1 MAGHTRS
8 PWPGGVAPV
17 KSPWARQLPHM
28 VQVHFCELPKK
39 AGPWRQ
45 KADWWL
51 LIGEQFLFQRW
62 EVENEHRSEDTK
74 SALCPRGV
82 GERLGCVGDTSK
94 AHGGPCAGRLCGP
107 SSAHIPGAAW
117 LLTLALLRPPSV
129 LFPPTSGPLGFAE
142 RGVAEFKSSPFTG
155 IGVEFAHGQPS
166 PLSLTACVHPR
177 SVGRC
182 SQQVFL
188 ARAAG
193 PSGEQHPACLTEVD
207 VVSQGRGSDRSVC

>member
-1 MAGHTRS
+1 MSTGLKT
-8 PWPGGVAPV
+8 PKV
-17 KSPWARQLPHM
+17 LC
-28 VQVHFCELPKK
+28 VH
-39 AGPWRQ
+39 
-45 KADWWL
+45 
-51 LIGEQFLFQRW
+51 
-62 EVENEHRSEDTK
+62 VEWVSVW
-74 SALCPRGV
+74 G
-82 GERLGCVGDTSK
+82 VGDTNKVHRWPLCRK
-94 AHGGPCAGRLCGP
+94 AVQAQP
-107 SSAHIPGAAW
+107 SAHPGGSW
-117 LLTLALLRPPSV
+117 VLTLALLRPPSV

-166 PLSLTACVHPR
+166 PLNLTSCVHPR

-193 PSGEQHPACLTEVD
+193 TSGEQHPACLTKVD